1 MGRDDRLKLDRRR
14 MLQGS
19 LCLAGSGLLA
29 GCGLLPTPDLW
40 RRSPNRIGV
49 LLSGTSSTTAE
60 HLSAFRAGLADL
72 GHVEG
77 QDVVLETRHADGKLD
92 ALPTLAAELVTRPVD
107 LILADGPVSIG
118 PLLQATRTIPIVAA
132 NAGDPVADGVV
143 ASMARPGGNLTGL
156 TQFLADE
163 EAKRLQ
169 LLQEVAPSLTRVA
182 VLWPSPQTARFHQ
195 VETAAPVLG
204 LQILSL
210 ILDRPDDLESS
221 LTSAIAGRA
230 DGLLLIGA
238 AGIMGP
244 LVPRIMEAAVQNRW
258 PSVSGTPSVARV
270 GGLLGVGANVPDLYR
285 RAAIYVDKI
294 LKGANPAEMPIE
306 RASKIE
312 FVVNLKTAQA
322 IGVTVPQPFLQQATE
337 IIQ

>member
-1 MGRDDRLKLDRRR
+1 MARDQVLMLGRRR
-14 MLQGS
+14 LLQGS
-19 LCLAGSGLLA
+19 LTLAGLGLLA
-29 GCGLLPTPDLW
+29 GCGLAPVTGLW
-40 RRSPNRIGV
+40 GHGPRRIGV
-49 LLSGTSSTTAE
+49 LLPGSPTSAAE
-60 HLSAFRAGLADL
+60 NYAAFRAGLAEL
-72 GHVEG
+72 GYVEG
-77 QDVVLETRHADGKLD
+77 QGVVLEARYADGKIA
-92 ALPTLAAELVTRPVD
+92 ALPALAAELVALPVD
-107 LILADGPVSIG
+107 VIFTDGPTAIG
-118 PLLQATRTIPIVAA
+118 PALQATRTIPIVAA
-132 NAGDPVADGVV
+132 NANDPVADGFA

-169 LLQEVAPSLTRVA
+169 LLKEVAPSMTRVA

-195 VETAAPVLG
+195 VETAAPSLG

-221 LTSAIAGRA
+221 LASAIAVRA
-230 DGLLLIGA
+230 DGLLVIGA

-244 LVPRIMEAAVQNRW
+244 LIPRIVEVAVQNRW

-312 FVVNLKTAQA
+312 FVVNLKTGQA
-322 IGVTVPQPFLQQATE
+322 IGVTVPQSFLQQATE
-337 IIQ
+337 VIQ

>member
-1 MGRDDRLKLDRRR
+1 
-14 MLQGS
+14 
-19 LCLAGSGLLA
+19 
-29 GCGLLPTPDLW
+29 
-40 RRSPNRIGV
+40 
-49 LLSGTSSTTAE
+49 
-60 HLSAFRAGLADL
+60 
-72 GHVEG
+72 
-77 QDVVLETRHADGKLD
+77 VLEARYADGKIA
-92 ALPTLAAELVTRPVD
+92 ALPALAVELVALSVD
-107 LILADGPVSIG
+107 IILTDGTTAIG
-118 PLLQATRTIPIVAA
+118 PALQATRTIPIVAA
-132 NAGDPVADGVV
+132 NAGDPVADGFV

-156 TQFLADE
+156 TSLLVDE

-169 LLQEVAPSLTRVA
+169 LLKEVAPSMTRVA

-195 VETAAPVLG
+195 VENAAPVLG

-238 AGIMGP
+238 AGIFGP
-244 LVPRIMEAAVQNRW
+244 VVPRIVEFAAQYRW
-258 PSVSGTPSVARV
+258 PSVSGTPGYARA

-312 FVVNLKTAQA
+312 FVLNLRTAQA
-322 IGVTVPQPFLQQATE
+322 IGLTIPQAVLAQATE
-337 IIQ
+337 IIE

>member
-1 MGRDDRLKLDRRR
+1 L
-14 MLQGS
+14 
-19 LCLAGSGLLA
+19 GLLA
-29 GCGLLPTPDLW
+29 GCGLAPVTDLW
-40 RRSPNRIGV
+40 GHGPRRIGV

-60 HLSAFRAGLADL
+60 HFSAFRAGLADL

-92 ALPTLAAELVTRPVD
+92 ALPTLAAELVALPVD
-107 LILADGPVSIG
+107 LILADGGVSIG
-118 PLLQATRTIPIVAA
+118 PLLQATRTIPIVIA

-169 LLQEVAPSLTRVA
+169 LLKEVAPSMTRVA
-182 VLWPSPQTARFHQ
+182 VLWPSPQTARFNQ
-195 VETAAPVLG
+195 VENAAPVLG
-204 LQILSL
+204 LQVLSL

-221 LTSAIAGRA
+221 LTSAITWRA
-230 DGLLLIGA
+230 DGLLVIGA

-244 LVPRIMEAAVQNRW
+244 LIPRIVEVAVQNRW

-312 FVVNLKTAQA
+312 FVLNLRTAQA
-322 IGVTVPQPFLQQATE
+322 IGLTIPPSVFHQATE
-337 IIQ
+337 VVQ